1 MNNQVWEAIMKGFCY
16 YRGEMV
22 GVMSVVRNCWTN
34 RTEYLIVVGYRTE
47 WVAEDAVGE
56 VVWNVG

>member
-1 MNNQVWEAIMKGFCY
+1 MRGFCY